1 MLLHSREEIKPE
13 AEDLQPYKPDL
24 MQYLPPYYENSA
36 IMKAIHDAYS
46 EEFGYIYFFLE
57 DFVRQFLT
65 PATATWG
72 LDHWDQLLGVN
83 TKEYPI
89 EERRNILKNKL
100 LMQPPFTVARLYDML
115 RNTADNVYITEDYAN
130 YTFEVTLLMK
140 ERLKVAL
147 SRIMAQIEEAKPA
160 HLDYRII
167 LGFLHELQLTGLF
180 NRWLSAPLELCGTV
194 DTAGEETVTTL
205 GRRYTES
212 LNDEKRAWLSE
223 PFIKASL
230 TTFPVATGGLR
241 YEASLAEC
249 KASFFSIILPR
260 VSDATYCGEGVY
272 A

>member
-89 EERRNILKNKL
+89 EERRIILKNKL

-115 RNTADNVYITEDYAN
+115 RNTADNIYISEDYAN
-130 YTFEVTLLMK
+130 YSFEVTLLMK
-140 ERLKVAL
+140 DRLKVAL
-147 SRIMAQIEEAKPA
+147 NKIMEQIEEAKPA

-167 LGFLHELQLTGLF
+167 LGFLHELQAALAF
-180 NRWLSAPLELCGTV
+180 NHWFSEALKPCGTIN
-194 DTAGEETVTTL
+194 TAGEEVVTTL
-205 GRRYTES
+205 GRRYVTS
-212 LNDEKRAWLSE
+212 IDDAGQSWFSE
-223 PFIKASL
+223 PFLVASLKTFLTAVDGLTYQATLGENKAS
-230 TTFPVATGGLR
+230 
-241 YEASLAEC
+241 Y
-249 KASFFSIILPR
+249 FSIDLPR
-260 VSDATYCGEGVY
+260 ASNTTYCGMEVV

>member
-1 MLLHSREEIKPE
+1 MLLHSREEIKPK

-24 MQYLPPYYENSA
+24 MQYLPLYYENSA

-72 LDHWDQLLGVN
+72 LDRWDQLLGVN

-89 EERRNILKNKL
+89 EERRNILKSKL
-100 LMQPPFTVARLYDML
+100 LMQSPFTVTRLYDML

-130 YTFEVTLLMK
+130 YSFEVTLLMK
-140 ERLKVAL
+140 DRLKVAL
-147 SRIMAQIEEAKPA
+147 SKIMAQIEEAKPA

-167 LGFLHELQLTGLF
+167 LGFLHELQAMVAF
-180 NRWLSAPLELCGTV
+180 NRWFSEILKLCGTV
-194 DTAGEETVTTL
+194 DVSGEEVVTTL
-205 GRRYTES
+205 GRRYRENAS
-212 LNDEKRAWLSE
+212 DDKWAWLSV
-223 PFIKASL
+223 PFIKASP
-230 TTFPVATGGLR
+230 TTFPVASGLR
-241 YEASLAEC
+241 YEVNLTEHIV
-249 KASFFSIILPR
+249 SFFSIVLLK
-260 VSDATYCGEGVY
+260 VSETTYCGMEVV

>member
-89 EERRNILKNKL
+89 EERRNIFKNKL

-167 LGFLHELQLTGLF
+167 LGFLHELQAMVAF
-180 NRWLSAPLELCGTV
+180 NRWFSEILKLCGTV
-194 DTAGEETVTTL
+194 DVSGEEVVTTL
-205 GRRYTES
+205 GRRYRENATEH
-212 LNDEKRAWLSE
+212 
-223 PFIKASL
+223 I
-230 TTFPVATGGLR
+230 V
-241 YEASLAEC
+241 
-249 KASFFSIILPR
+249 SFFSIVLLK
-260 VSDATYCGEGVY
+260 VSETTYCGMEVV